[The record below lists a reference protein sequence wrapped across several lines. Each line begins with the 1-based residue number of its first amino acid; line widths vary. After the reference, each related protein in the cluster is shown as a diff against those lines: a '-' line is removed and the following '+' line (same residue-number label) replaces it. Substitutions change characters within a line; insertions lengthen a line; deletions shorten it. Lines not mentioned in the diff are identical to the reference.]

1 VKPLCL
7 LRPAIDHPPDGPL
20 GQLSQVN
27 IVSRGK
33 THDATAASLGLREKK
48 RMRAFPR
55 GSMLVDKRGVIVVK
69 NKNMLI
75 FGIENAGRTPIPG
88 TDITLRVVGRGRR
101 TVFLVTLAEPGT
113 LQSPGRAQDPLIQ

>member
-1 VKPLCL
+1 LFVDE
-7 LRPAIDHPPDGPL
+7 RG
-20 GQLSQVN
+20 
-27 IVSRGK
+27 IV
-33 THDATAASLGLREKK
+33 
-48 RMRAFPR
+48 
-55 GSMLVDKRGVIVVK
+55 VVK

-75 FGIENAGRTPIPG
+75 FRIESAGRTPIPG